1 MQRFA
6 QSAGRNNTVPQPP
19 KRRSP
24 SFPGHSL
31 SPAEPNV
38 ATALRYDSAR
48 APSSAGRRSIA
59 PARRRICNTHFPGAQ
74 GASSRAGRCARLRVW
89 PTQTTV
95 RPPSPAA
102 DPVAPPRPAERH
114 HPRPPSPAAEDP
126 PPERRP
132 PPTQPSRRTHSTQ
145 GCGYTRDPGGRA
157 NIKAL
162 PAPKAPGK

>member
-1 MQRFA
+1 MARDTPPDRISATLRRQRQRRF
-6 QSAGRNNTVPQPP
+6 RQP
-19 KRRSP
+19 RGGGGGVTDTTRQFTS
-24 SFPGHSL
+24 GH
-31 SPAEPNV
+31 
-38 ATALRYDSAR
+38 AR
-48 APSSAGRRSIA
+48 TFH
-59 PARRRICNTHFPGAQ
+59 C
-74 GASSRAGRCARLRVW
+74 
-89 PTQTTV
+89 
-95 RPPSPAA
+95 PAA

-132 PPTQPSRRTHSTQ
+132 PPTQPSRRTRSTQ